1 MSWNRQDHQA
11 RPVRTTP
18 AVNFDIIEIGGTL
31 TVPTAKQAVPEQDA
45 RQLARRQKHNAG
57 VFSRDE
63 LVALAF
69 ASEALEVRE
78 SIVDRASRYLREL
91 LEGRR

>member
-1 MSWNRQDHQA
+1 MSWNREQHQA
-11 RPVRTTP
+11 RTHRAPSV
-18 AVNFDIIEIGGTL
+18 VNFDVIDIGGVIT
-31 TVPTAKQAVPEQDA
+31 TPTAKPPVPEQDV

-57 VFSRDE
+57 CFSRDE
-63 LVALAF
+63 LMALAF